1 MLKLIWDIY
10 LFPWHSCLAPFP
22 IRDEEAHLQERHL
35 LGNLGVPLVNVL
47 HNRSF
52 GVEVIHAGILA
63 LGPLSGMGKGRPDKE
78 LEILDRCYRV
88 CDVLSLLDFTLVAPF
103 SQSLV
108 RFVLG
113 KVRFSGLFENAVLP
127 KMVWAPLKA
136 DFRVSTSSTSP
147 FTISIPCAM
156 SA

>member
-10 LFPWHSCLAPFP
+10 LFPWHSCLTPFP
-22 IRDEEAHLQERHL
+22 ICDEEAHLQERHL
-35 LGNLGVPLVNVL
+35 PGNLGVLFADVL

-52 GVEVIHAGILA
+52 GIKVIHAGILS

-88 CDVLSLLDFTLVAPF
+88 CDVLSLLNLGLIAPF

-108 RFVLG
+108 RFEFG
-113 KVRFSGLFENAVLP
+113 KVRFSGLHH
-127 KMVWAPLKA
+127 
-136 DFRVSTSSTSP
+136 RV
-147 FTISIPCAM
+147 
-156 SA
+156 